1 MIKNIKHAV
10 LWTNA
15 TNNING
21 EELFGSFYQNE
32 LQETNQKQFRIEKVI
47 KRILSRV

>member
-1 MIKNIKHAV
+1 MIKKIKHTV
-10 LWTNA
+10 LWTNV

-21 EELFGSFYQNE
+21 EEFFGSFYKNE

-47 KRILSRV
+47 MRILVRA